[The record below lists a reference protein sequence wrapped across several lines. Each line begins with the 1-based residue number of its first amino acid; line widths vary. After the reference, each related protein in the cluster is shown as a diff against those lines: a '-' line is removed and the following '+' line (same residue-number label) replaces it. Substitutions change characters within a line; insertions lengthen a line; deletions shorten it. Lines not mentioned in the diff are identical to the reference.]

1 MTVRKL
7 FRVQIEHEVPIGTYA
22 GKERITSS
30 FYDIMARA
38 ETPVEAMRVAR
49 DCHQEEAGADVRRI
63 VRFKVFKLTEP
74 DGSGLVY
81 EAVQTPAV
89 FKPMLKSGAKIPEG
103 KRGLPAVRA
112 R

>member
-49 DCHQEEAGADVRRI
+49 DCHQEEAGGGARRAPNVPLKVLQAARAGRLRPGLRSRADPCRVQADAEVRCQN
-63 VRFKVFKLTEP
+63 
-74 DGSGLVY
+74 S
-81 EAVQTPAV
+81 
-89 FKPMLKSGAKIPEG
+89 
-103 KRGLPAVRA
+103 
-112 R
+112 